1 MSILDTF
8 SLAGK
13 RALVTGGNRG
23 LGLAFVRGLAEAG
36 ADVAF
41 VARDAQRNAS
51 AVGALAAAGVQAQAF
66 EVDLVSDD
74 GPAQALSGAVD
85 RLGGLDILVNNA
97 GITI

>member
-1 MSILDTF
+1 MPILDTF

-41 VARDAQRNAS
+41 VARDAGRGTRDAGRGTRDAGRGTRDVTLPRS
-51 AVGALAAAGVQAQAF
+51 AQWPR
-66 EVDLVSDD
+66 
-74 GPAQALSGAVD
+74 PA
-85 RLGGLDILVNNA
+85 
-97 GITI
+97 